1 MKIYLARITY
11 LLFAFVFLCPGLALA
26 WGPAMHLYLGNTLL
40 SGAAVLLPSMYS
52 LLKKFSQHF
61 LYGSLSADF
70 FVGKGY
76 RANGGKYHNWE
87 TGLVIRHGAETDEER
102 AFAAGF
108 LAHLAADTVA
118 HGYFIPHLAG
128 CTPLPTRVTHL
139 YWEWLADCSIN
150 CREYNLFI
158 KSACR
163 YRKKGQ
169 SVFTK
174 MDDYLCSVLDL
185 DKGLYLSRK
194 SLYLYPIRL
203 MTKSSPLNTLSGRHK
218 ALLDDTFPSYA
229 LSSLK
234 VMADVLT
241 YHEDSPVLS
250 MSPNCKHSTEIYL
263 PKGRKNSVQFS

>member
-1 MKIYLARITY
+1 MKRYLAKIAY
-11 LLFAFVFLCPGLALA
+11 FFFILFLLCPSLALA

-40 SGAAVLLPSMYS
+40 ASAAVLLPSVGS
-52 LLKKFSQHF
+52 LLKRFSQHF

-87 TGLVIRHGAETDEER
+87 TGLLIRHEAETDEER

-118 HGYFIPHLAG
+118 HGYFIPYLTRHTHL
-128 CTPLPTRVTHL
+128 PNRIEHL
-139 YWEWLADCSIN
+139 YWEWSADCAVNS
-150 CREYNLFI
+150 REYSLFV
-158 KSACR
+158 KSACK
-163 YRKKGQ
+163 YRRKNQ
-169 SVFTK
+169 PTFTK
-174 MDDYLCSVLDL
+174 MDDYLCDVLDL

-194 SLYLYPIRL
+194 SLYLYPVRFIAR
-203 MTKSSPLNTLSGRHK
+203 SSTLSGLSERHK
-218 ALLDDTFPSYA
+218 TLFDNKFQSYA

-241 YHEDSPVLS
+241 YHEYSPVLS
-250 MSPNCKHSTEIYL
+250 MSPNCKHSTGIYS
-263 PKGRKNSVQFS
+263 PKGRKNSVQLS